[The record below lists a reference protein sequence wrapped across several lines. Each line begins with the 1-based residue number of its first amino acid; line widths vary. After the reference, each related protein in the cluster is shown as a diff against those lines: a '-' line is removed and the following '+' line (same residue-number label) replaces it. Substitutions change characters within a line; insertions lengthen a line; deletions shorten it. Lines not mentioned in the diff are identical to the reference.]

1 MMDIDREEEQLL
13 HFVCASAASAAAA
26 AVLLALALPL
36 SLLLLL
42 LFIRRVFAV
51 ATVLAVAIHRCRC

>member
-13 HFVCASAASAAAA
+13 HFVCASAAAAA
-26 AVLLALALPL
+26 LLALALPL
-36 SLLLLL
+36 SLL

>member
-1 MMDIDREEEQLL
+1 MVGMMDIDREEEQLL

-36 SLLLLL
+36 SLLL
-42 LFIRRVFAV
+42 FIRRVFAV
-51 ATVLAVAIHRCRC
+51 ATVLAVAIHRCR

>member
-1 MMDIDREEEQLL
+1 MVGMMDIDREEEQLL
-13 HFVCASAASAAAA
+13 HFVCASAAAAA
-26 AVLLALALPL
+26 LLALALPL

>member
-13 HFVCASAASAAAA
+13 HFVCASAAAAA
-26 AVLLALALPL
+26 LLALALPL

>member
-13 HFVCASAASAAAA
+13 HFVCASAAAAAA
-26 AVLLALALPL
+26 AALLALPL

-51 ATVLAVAIHRCRC
+51 ATVLAAAIHRCRC